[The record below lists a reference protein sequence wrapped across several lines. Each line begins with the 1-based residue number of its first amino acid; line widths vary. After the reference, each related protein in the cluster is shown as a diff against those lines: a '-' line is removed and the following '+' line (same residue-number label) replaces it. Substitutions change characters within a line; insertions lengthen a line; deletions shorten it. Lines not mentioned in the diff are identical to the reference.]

1 MQYPETGVRMR
12 DKIGTVAGWS
22 QTLIRQSRAGPTRQ
36 IAAFGSDYRVAN
48 SKNQK
53 QKKPRDRMT
62 TGLKMAGCDQ
72 PKELLNLLLNQ
83 WVLATVSACQPPP
96 RAL

>member
-22 QTLIRQSRAGPTRQ
+22 QTLIRQSRAGATRQ
-36 IAAFGSDYRVAN
+36 ITAFGSDYRVAN

-53 QKKPRDRMT
+53 QKKAP
-62 TGLKMAGCDQ
+62 
-72 PKELLNLLLNQ
+72 
-83 WVLATVSACQPPP
+83 
-96 RAL
+96 